1 MLSTVSIQTIKGDR
15 ANPRLSGWLKE
26 LAFGKGRI
34 GIRPWTLTQDVLCV
48 VMKFFPE
55 MAKGMIIFSGHVN

>member
-1 MLSTVSIQTIKGDR
+1 M
-15 ANPRLSGWLKE
+15 E

-48 VMKFFPE
+48 VIKYLPE
-55 MAKGMIIFSGHVN
+55 IVIGVIIFSGHVN